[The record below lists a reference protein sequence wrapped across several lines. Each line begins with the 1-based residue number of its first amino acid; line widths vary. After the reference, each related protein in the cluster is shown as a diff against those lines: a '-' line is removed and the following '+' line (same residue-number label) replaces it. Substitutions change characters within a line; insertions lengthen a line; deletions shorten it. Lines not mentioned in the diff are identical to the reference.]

1 MCWGQFANPAAAAAY
16 GVPVNTLA
24 ATVESNQ
31 QSSGT
36 PDGSDYLDETLLGH
50 ITDDALLGNL
60 MEGELDL
67 LDCLFKE
74 EPATVQVGAVKEC
87 SAETPEMTQPQPM
100 NVVGPVCYR
109 TKASDS
115 ASDHSVQTPDPE
127 PDCQGN
133 SSSETDKQPDVSS
146 LRAQIMNGQVQGAQ
160 QQQFPQAAQAQLA
173 AQQMAAAAAAAQM
186 QMQINPQMGML
197 PNVAAMQ
204 MLAANQGMMMGSGF
218 PFAPQVLM
226 QPQLSFKMGTSK
238 ATAENDEAVERIK
251 KKRRESAQ
259 RSRARKNQYMKAL
272 EVENKGLRA
281 ENSLLRECLLGYER
295 QFGLKMPDIPHTQMA
310 VRPLP
315 DSFMHDMCD

>member
-16 GVPVNTLA
+16 GVPISSLA
-24 ATVESNQ
+24 ATGDSNQ

-50 ITDDALLGNL
+50 ITDDAILGNL
-60 MEGELDL
+60 MEGELDI

-74 EPATVQVGAVKEC
+74 EPATEQVGAVKEC
-87 SAETPEMTQPQPM
+87 SAETAELAQPQPM

-109 TKASDS
+109 AKASDS

-133 SSSETDKQPDVSS
+133 SSSENNGKHDVSS
-146 LRAQIMNGQVQGAQ
+146 LRAQILNGQVQGA

-173 AQQMAAAAAAAQM
+173 AQQMAAAAAQM
-186 QMQINPQMGML
+186 QMQINPQLGML

-204 MLAANQGMMMGSGF
+204 MLAANQNMMMGSGF

-226 QPQLSFKMGTSK
+226 QPQLSFKMGASK
-238 ATAENDEAVERIK
+238 STNDNDEAVERIK

-272 EVENKGLRA
+272 EVENKGLRS
-281 ENSLLRECLLGYER
+281 ENSMLRECLLGYER